1 MFFAAWT
8 PPVNIPARW
17 QGGDANYAPPLPSMT
32 DVSVAV
38 KFEDKACIVT
48 GATTALQASHL
59 VPKSEANWVR
69 SENAVVVPNLI
80 RHES

>member
-1 MFFAAWT
+1 
-8 PPVNIPARW
+8 
-17 QGGDANYAPPLPSMT
+17 MT

-59 VPKSEANWVR
+59 VPKSETNWVR